1 MLSARLNGARGITE
15 VVAGFA
21 PMHASRA
28 RATLSVT
35 KGDVVNTILLST
47 DGSPSAQAATAEAI
61 ELASATGWTLRVLTV
76 WQTPVLTSFG
86 FAPSVYDP
94 KLAELEKEHAAEVA
108 RSAASLAHEAG
119 VEATYEVR
127 QGFPADEI
135 CAVAAELQARLVV
148 LGAHGWGALRRL
160 VFGSVSNAVLH
171 HASSPVLVV
180 RMAEPEAEAAIP
192 ESAATVA
199 R

>member
-1 MLSARLNGARGITE
+1 MPAQL
-15 VVAGFA
+15 
-21 PMHASRA
+21 A

-35 KGDVVNTILLST
+35 KGDVVNTILLAT
-47 DGSPSAQAATAEAI
+47 DGSPSAQAATVEAI
-61 ELASATGWTLRVLTV
+61 ELASATGWTLRILTV

-108 RSAASLAHEAG
+108 QRASALAHEAG
-119 VEATYEVR
+119 LEATFEVR

-135 CAVAAELQARLVV
+135 CAVAAESQVRLVV

-180 RMAEPEAEAAIP
+180 RMTEPEAEPAIS
-192 ESAATVA
+192 ESTATVA

>member
-1 MLSARLNGARGITE
+1 MP
-15 VVAGFA
+15 A
-21 PMHASRA
+21 PLA

-35 KGDVVNTILLST
+35 KGDVVNTILLAT
-47 DGSPSAQAATAEAI
+47 DGSPTAQAATVEAI

-108 RSAASLAHEAG
+108 KRAAALAHEAG
-119 VEATYEVR
+119 LEATFEVR

-135 CAVAAELQARLVV
+135 CAVVAEERPRLVV
-148 LGAHGWGALRRL
+148 MGAHGWGTFKRL

-171 HASSPVLVV
+171 HASSPVLIV
-180 RMAEPEAEAAIP
+180 RATELEAESP
-192 ESAATVA
+192 THKSVA
-199 R
+199 SVTS